1 MKQPYFLSL
10 GVAVAITLVL
20 SACDTGDDRAVERDE
35 AAEASQQRG
44 FDYPETRR
52 QDLVEEIHGHDIAD
66 PYRWLEELGSD
77 EVREWIEAQNELT
90 FNHLESLDGR
100 ARFRERMTE
109 LWDYERYSVPSEES
123 GRYFYRRNDGLQDH
137 DVLYWLSELDDEP
150 TVLIDPNKFSE
161 DGTVSLTMTSV
172 RDDGEYIAYGK
183 AEGGSDWQTFHI
195 RNIESGEDTDDYL
208 EWIKYSP
215 AAWTHDNEGFF
226 YARYPEPEGD
236 PLTAPN
242 EDHRVFYHRMGED
255 QDDNVLVYERPDRPD
270 WRFAPEVTDDGRYLI
285 LTVREGT
292 DRRNRVYY
300 MDLEDE
306 ANPRLEGEVIELL
319 DDFDGGYHFIDN
331 DDEVFYFYT
340 TAEADRGRVIAVDIS
355 DPERDNWVTIIEED
369 DRVIRGADVVED
381 RFIINYMAD
390 AHSQLALFDRDGE
403 VRGEIDLPTLGNVS
417 SIQSGRD
424 GEMFY
429 GFSSFLYPT
438 TIFRYDIESDDEP
451 EIFRQPEL
459 DFDPEE
465 YETRQVFYESDD
477 GTEVPMFITHRRD
490 TEIDGR
496 TPTLLYGYGGFNIPI
511 LPSFSVENL
520 AWMEQGG
527 IYASANIRG
536 GGEYGREWH
545 QAGVR
550 DKKQNVFDDFIAAA
564 EYLIDEGY
572 TSPTNLGIYG
582 RSNGGLLVGAVINQR
597 PELFGAA
604 LPAVGVMDMLRF
616 HKFTVGAG
624 WAPDYGNP
632 EDSDDFE
639 VQLSYSPYHNVPE
652 NHDLPPV
659 LVTTADHDDRVVPG
673 HSFKYAAMLQ
683 YRQSDD
689 SINPMLIRIEDR
701 AGHGAGMSTTMRIE
715 EARDRWA
722 FLAEHLG
729 LELD

>member
-1 MKQPYFLSL
+1 MYRQSLISLS
-10 GVAVAITLVL
+10 VASALALAACEAPDQETQEESRADVAET
-20 SACDTGDDRAVERDE
+20 
-35 AAEASQQRG
+35 QRPA
-44 FDYPETRR
+44 YPETRR
-52 QDLVEEIHGHDIAD
+52 QDLVEEIHGHEIAD
-66 PYRWLEELGSD
+66 PYRWLEELGSE
-77 EVREWIEAQNELT
+77 EVRDWINAQNELT
-90 FNHLESLDGR
+90 FEHLESLDGR
-100 ARFRERMTE
+100 QRFKERMTE
-109 LWDYERYSVPSEES
+109 LWDFERYSVPSEEA

-150 TVLIDPNKFSE
+150 QVLIDPNRFSE

-172 RDDGEYIAYGK
+172 REDGEYIAYGK

-195 RNIESGEDTDDYL
+195 RNIESGEDTGDFL

-215 AAWTHDNEGFF
+215 AAWTHDHEGFF
-226 YARYPEPEGD
+226 YSRYPEPEGD

-242 EDHRVFYHRMGED
+242 EDHRVFYHRMGQD
-255 QDDNVLVYERPDRPD
+255 QEDNVLVYERPDRPD
-270 WRFAPEVTDDGRYLI
+270 WRFAPEVSDDGRYLI

-300 MDLEDE
+300 LDLQDPED
-306 ANPRLEGEVIELL
+306 PSFDGDVVELL
-319 DDFDGGYHFIDN
+319 DDFDGGYHFLDN
-331 DDEVFYFYT
+331 DGETFFFYT
-340 TAEADRGRVIAVDIS
+340 TADAPRGRIIAIDTGEP
-355 DPERDNWVTIIEED
+355 DRDNWETIVEERE
-369 DRVIRGADVVED
+369 RVIRGVNAVGDY
-381 RFIINYMAD
+381 FIVNYMED
-390 AHSQLALFDRDGE
+390 AHSRLSIFGRDGE
-403 VRGEIDLPTLGNVS
+403 DRGDVELPTLGTVGSVS
-417 SIQSGRD
+417 SGRD
-424 GEMFY
+424 GEMFFS
-429 GFSSFLYPT
+429 FSSFLYPT
-438 TIFRYDIESDDEP
+438 TVFHHKPGEWEEP
-451 EIFRQPEL
+451 ELFRQPEL
-459 DFDPEE
+459 SGFDPED
-465 YETRQVFYESDD
+465 YVTQQVIYESKD

-490 TEIDGR
+490 VEPDGNV
-496 TPTLLYGYGGFNIPI
+496 PTLLYGYGGFNIPI

-545 QAGVR
+545 QAGVQ

-572 TSPTNLGIYG
+572 TSADNLGIYG

-632 EDSDDFE
+632 EVKEDFE
-639 VQLSYSPYHNVPE
+639 VQLQYSPYHNIAE
-652 NHDLPPV
+652 GHDYPPV

-683 YRQSDD
+683 YKQAED
-689 SINPMLIRIEDR
+689 SASPMLIRIEDR